1 MATSETGSEGG
12 GQKGGGLS
20 ASGWKVSIFVLAMA
34 SLVTA
39 IDLTIISVAL
49 PTVEED
55 LGLSPSEG
63 QWVVNAYL
71 IAFTVLLIPGGIRCS
86 ARQRTKGRGPW
97 QRNRPPGSAP
107 TRRAA

>member
-1 MATSETGSEGG
+1 MATSETGPEEG
-12 GQKGGGLS
+12 KGEGAGLS

-55 LGLSPSEG
+55 LGLTPSEG

-71 IAFTVLLIPGGIRCS
+71 ISFFELSL
-86 ARQRTKGRGPW
+86 KGNLTEISDGASYPEVIELH
-97 QRNRPPGSAP
+97 
-107 TRRAA
+107 